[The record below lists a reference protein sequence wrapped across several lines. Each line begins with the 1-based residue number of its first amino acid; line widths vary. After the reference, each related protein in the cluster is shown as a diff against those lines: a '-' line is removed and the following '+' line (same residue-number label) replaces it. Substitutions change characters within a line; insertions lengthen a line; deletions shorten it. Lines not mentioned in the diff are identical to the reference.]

1 MAAGV
6 EHPVAADGPLIPRSA
21 VTAAA
26 RSRSS
31 PQRSAANPVPPGRDA
46 TRARALGLAIEQWGT
61 ELGSGSRRPELPWR
75 ATRDPWSVLVSE
87 VMAQQTQVA
96 RVVPA
101 YERFLVAFPTPAAC
115 AAAPLAAI
123 LRAWAGLGYN
133 RRAQHLHRAAM
144 AMVDRHGGQVP
155 GTLDELLGL
164 PGVGPYTARA
174 VLAFAFG
181 ADVGVVDTN
190 AGRVLS
196 RAVAGRPLTAAEA
209 QRLVDAMVPG
219 GGGWS
224 FGQALLDLGASVCV
238 AGEPRCHLC
247 PVRRRCRWS
256 ATGRHHPDPAR
267 GSAGVSTVQSAF
279 VGSDRQ
285 GRGRLVAALRQRDL
299 PPDQIPSAMGWPA
312 DPARAARVLDGLLR
326 DGLVVRDA
334 AGVVRLP

>member
-1 MAAGV
+1 MAVVGGG
-6 EHPVAADGPLIPRSA
+6 PVPGST
-21 VTAAA
+21 VTAPA
-26 RSRSS
+26 
-31 PQRSAANPVPPGRDA
+31 PLCRDA
-46 TRARALGLAIEQWGT
+46 TQVRALGSAIEQWGA

-75 ATRDPWSVLVSE
+75 STRDPWAVLVSE

-101 YERFLVAFPTPAAC
+101 YQRFLVAFPTPTAC
-115 AAAPLAAI
+115 AAAPLAAV

-133 RRAQHLHRAAM
+133 RRARNLHRAA
-144 AMVDRHGGQVP
+144 VEVVERHGGQVP
-155 GTLDELLGL
+155 GTLDDLLGL
-164 PGVGPYTARA
+164 PGVGSYTARA

-190 AGRVLS
+190 AGRFLS
-196 RAVAGRPLTAAEA
+196 RAVAGRSMTTAVA
-209 QRLVDAMVPG
+209 QRLVDVMVPG
-219 GGGWS
+219 GRGWS
-224 FGQALLDLGASVCV
+224 FGQALLDLGATVCV

-256 ATGRHHPDPAR
+256 ATGRRHPDPAR

-285 GRGRLVAALRQRDL
+285 GRGRLVAALRLGDL
-299 PPDQIPSAMGWPA
+299 SPDQVPSAMGWTD

-334 AGVVRLP
+334 GGVVRLP

>member
-1 MAAGV
+1 M
-6 EHPVAADGPLIPRSA
+6 
-21 VTAAA
+21 TAASPEPSS
-26 RSRSS
+26 SRAS
-31 PQRSAANPVPPGRDA
+31 PTGQVQLCRDA
-46 TRARALGLAIEQWGT
+46 TQVRSLGLAIERWGT

-75 ATRDPWSVLVSE
+75 STRDPWSVLVSE

-101 YERFLVAFPTPAAC
+101 YGRFLLAFPTPAAC

-133 RRAQHLHRAAM
+133 RRARNLHRAAIVV
-144 AMVDRHGGQVP
+144 VDRHGGRVP
-155 GTLDELLGL
+155 GTLDDLLGL

-196 RAVAGRPLTAAEA
+196 RAVAGRSMTAAEA

-219 GGGWS
+219 GRGWS

-256 ATGRHHPDPAR
+256 ATGRRDADPAR
-267 GSAGVSTVQSAF
+267 GSAGVSTAQSAF
-279 VGSDRQ
+279 AGSDRQ
-285 GRGRLVAALRQRDL
+285 GRGRLVAALRHRDL
-299 PPDQIPSAMGWPA
+299 PPDEIPSAMGWPD

>member
-1 MAAGV
+1 
-6 EHPVAADGPLIPRSA
+6 L
-21 VTAAA
+21 
-26 RSRSS
+26 S
-31 PQRSAANPVPPGRDA
+31 PTGQVQLGRDA
-46 TRARALGLAIEQWGT
+46 TQVRALGLAIEQWGT
-61 ELGSGSRRPELPWR
+61 EQGSGSRRPELPWR
-75 ATRDPWSVLVSE
+75 STRDPWSVLVSE

-101 YERFLVAFPTPAAC
+101 YRRFLLAFPTPAAC

-133 RRAQHLHRAAM
+133 RRARNLHRAAIVV
-144 AMVDRHGGQVP
+144 VDRHGGRVP
-155 GTLDELLGL
+155 GTLDDLLGL

-196 RAVAGRPLTAAEA
+196 RAVAGRSMTAAEA
-209 QRLVDAMVPG
+209 QRLVDAMVPAG
-219 GGGWS
+219 RGWS

-238 AGEPRCHLC
+238 AGEPHCHLC

-256 ATGRHHPDPAR
+256 ATGRSDPDPAR

-285 GRGRLVAALRQRDL
+285 GRGRLVAALRQREL
-299 PPDQIPSAMGWPA
+299 PPEQIAPAMGWPD
-312 DPARAARVLDGLLR
+312 DPVRAARVLDGLLR
-326 DGLVVRDA
+326 DGLVARDG

>member
-1 MAAGV
+1 VTPAA
-6 EHPVAADGPLIPRSA
+6 PDL
-21 VTAAA
+21 
-26 RSRSS
+26 SS
-31 PQRSAANPVPPGRDA
+31 PPRGSAGPAPLCRDA
-46 TRARALGLAIEQWGT
+46 AQVRALGLAVERWGT

-75 ATRDPWSVLVSE
+75 STRDPWSVLVSE
-87 VMAQQTQVA
+87 VMAQQTPVA

-101 YERFLVAFPTPAAC
+101 YQRFLVAFPTPAAC

-133 RRAQHLHRAAM
+133 RRAQHLHRAAIVV
-144 AMVDRHGGQVP
+144 VDRHGGQVP
-155 GTLDELLGL
+155 GTLDALLGL

-196 RAVAGRPLTAAEA
+196 RAVAGRSVTTAEA
-209 QRLVDAMVPG
+209 QRLVDAMVPDG
-219 GGGWS
+219 RGWS
-224 FGQALLDLGASVCV
+224 FGQALLDLGATVCV

-256 ATGRHHPDPAR
+256 ATGRRHPDPAR

-285 GRGRLVAALRQRDL
+285 GRGRLVAALRLGDL
-299 PPDQIPSAMGWPA
+299 SPDQVPSAMGWTD

-334 AGVVRLP
+334 GGVVRLP

>member
-1 MAAGV
+1 
-6 EHPVAADGPLIPRSA
+6 VAADGPLTPGPA
-21 VTAAA
+21 VTAASPGL
-26 RSRSS
+26 SRG
-31 PQRSAANPVPPGRDA
+31 QRGPAGPAPLGRDA
-46 TRARALGLAIEQWGT
+46 TQVRALGLAVEQWGT

-75 ATRDPWSVLVSE
+75 STRDPWSVLVSE

-101 YERFLVAFPTPAAC
+101 YQRFLVAFPTPAAC

-133 RRAQHLHRAAM
+133 RRAKHLHRAAIVV
-144 AMVDRHGGQVP
+144 VDRHGGQVP
-155 GTLDELLGL
+155 GTLDDLLAL

-196 RAVAGRPLTAAEA
+196 RAVAGRSVTAAEA

-219 GGGWS
+219 GRGWS

-238 AGEPRCHLC
+238 SGEPRCHLC
-247 PVRRRCRWS
+247 PVRPRCRWS
-256 ATGRHHPDPAR
+256 ATGWRDPDPAR

-279 VGSDRQ
+279 AGSDRQ
-285 GRGRLVAALRQRDL
+285 GRGRLVAALRHRDL
-299 PPDQIPSAMGWPA
+299 PPEQIPSAMGWPD

-326 DGLVVRDA
+326 DGLVVGDP

>member
-1 MAAGV
+1 
-6 EHPVAADGPLIPRSA
+6 

-26 RSRSS
+26 PDRSS
-31 PQRSAANPVPPGRDA
+31 PPRGPAGHAPLGRDA
-46 TRARALGLAIEQWGT
+46 VQVRALGLAVEQWGT

-75 ATRDPWSVLVSE
+75 STRDPWSVLVSE

-101 YERFLVAFPTPAAC
+101 YQRFLGAFPTPAAC

-133 RRAQHLHRAAM
+133 RRAQNLHRAAIVV
-144 AMVDRHGGQVP
+144 VDRHGGRVP
-155 GTLDELLGL
+155 GTLDALLAL

-196 RAVAGRPLTAAEA
+196 RAVAGRSVTTAEA
-209 QRLVDAMVPG
+209 QRLVDAMVPDG
-219 GGGWS
+219 RGWS

-238 AGEPRCHLC
+238 AGEPRCQLC
-247 PVRRRCRWS
+247 PVRPRCRWS
-256 ATGRHHPDPAR
+256 ATGRIDPDPAR
-267 GSAGVSTVQSAF
+267 GSAGVSTAQSAF
-279 VGSDRQ
+279 AGSDRQ
-285 GRGRLVAALRQRDL
+285 GRGRLVAALRRGDL
-299 PPDQIPSAMGWPA
+299 SPDQIPSAMGWP
-312 DPARAARVLDGLLR
+312 DDLSRAARVLDGLLR

-334 AGVVRLP
+334 GGVVRLP